1 MKGSQIV
8 EDNLIDNFS
17 RQANITRSNRVRRG
31 THQRTTPMR
40 GRARDVGDAMRTR
53 SKQKIAGRFF
63 GRREHERCAAHQR
76 AQEDLQAAVPTDVV
90 EGAPDE
96 RVARAAALYRAGEA

>member
-1 MKGSQIV
+1 M
-8 EDNLIDNFS
+8 
-17 RQANITRSNRVRRG
+17 RRG

-40 GRARDVGDAMRTR
+40 GRAGDVGDAMRTR

-63 GRREHERCAAHQR
+63 GGREHERCAAHQR
-76 AQEDLQAAVPTDVV
+76 AQEDLQAAVPADVV

-96 RVARAAALYRAGEA
+96 RIARAARSLSRR